1 MITGPWASADLVSKL
16 IMSAVGSERRVP
28 GCVIKRGAKKVS
40 VHVCQTWATLTQA
53 AFYLFHLQQRPDLLC
68 LLSMYL
74 TPGKAAWEAQLFL
87 LTSRRYKKVEEE
99 DNQVKKKKEKK
110 RNKLHFINCSW
121 WNWLGNVYS
130 FLYIASA
137 IVAYLYRSYFQAF
150 VWFFSSDSNT
160 PHGYCVLSKRKWNG
174 GEKPTAPPLK
184 KNTPCVPPTIR
195 FDPRVMHC
203 GRKWTPPPLPHVFA
217 VHRHNDNNSCD
228 STRRRPLLCSASWYT
243 EREWQV
249 WKIGKQC
256 LLEGFLGAWVP
267 FEIMCECR
275 GVWMKNSCVILP
287 CCFCQE
293 RVIFYLSFPLSLLL
307 PPSLPQLAV
316 ILICPSKLTSF
327 SSFPFSPLSLRFSS
341 SLF

>member
-1 MITGPWASADLVSKL
+1 MCTVSYILPQPSWLIYTAHTFRRLCDFSA
-16 IMSAVGSERRVP
+16 
-28 GCVIKRGAKKVS
+28 
-40 VHVCQTWATLTQA
+40 LTQIRRTDIVCCQNANGMA
-53 AFYLFHLQQRPDLLC
+53 AKNP
-68 LLSMYL
+68 
-74 TPGKAAWEAQLFL
+74 
-87 LTSRRYKKVEEE
+87 
-99 DNQVKKKKEKK
+99 
-110 RNKLHFINCSW
+110 
-121 WNWLGNVYS
+121 
-130 FLYIASA
+130 
-137 IVAYLYRSYFQAF
+137 
-150 VWFFSSDSNT
+150 
-160 PHGYCVLSKRKWNG
+160 PH
-174 GEKPTAPPLK
+174 PPWQK
-184 KNTPCVPPTIR
+184 THAPCVPPTIR

-228 STRRRPLLCSASWYT
+228 STRRRPLLCSTSWYT

-327 SSFPFSPLSLRFSS
+327 SSSPFSPLSLRFSS